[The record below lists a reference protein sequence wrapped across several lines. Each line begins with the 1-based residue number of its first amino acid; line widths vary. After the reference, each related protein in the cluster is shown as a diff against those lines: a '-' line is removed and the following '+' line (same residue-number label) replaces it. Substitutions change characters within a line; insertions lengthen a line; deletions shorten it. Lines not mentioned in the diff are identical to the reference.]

1 MAVTLRAAR
10 EARHVPNVRSDGA
23 PCKELAWFP
32 FRRCRRDGRLDD
44 VVDVPKPSLQVTSDD
59 LRGAVAGQWIVPPA
73 GPMLLDGVG
82 TDTREDLRGRLFVA
96 LRGDA
101 HDAHAFLE
109 QAVAAGARAA
119 LVDRKANGYARPAG
133 LPLLE
138 VGDTR
143 VALGDLARWWR
154 GRLRGKVVAIT
165 GSSGKTT
172 TRRVVH
178 AALGSVME
186 GTASPKSFNNDIGV
200 PLTIL
205 GASSSDGYLVAEI
218 GMNRPGEILPLA
230 TMAAP
235 HVTIVT
241 MAGRAHLGGM
251 GSVEAIVREK
261 ASIAGALPTM
271 GVAIVNGE
279 QSELVAA
286 VEAVAR
292 PGVRVVTFGRTEG
305 CMWRLVDRAPEG
317 DGQRIEVREP
327 DGTAWSSTLGLPGDY
342 NAMNALAA
350 VTCARMLGVPADAI
364 ARALAGVGPESMR
377 MVRQEVGGMVVFNDA
392 YNANPDAVQAAL
404 RAFAELAAGAP
415 RRVAVLG
422 EMLELGAESEALHA
436 EVGRAV
442 GAAGVGLGI
451 FVGPL
456 ARPGAEAARAA
467 GVPEVLAVEALD
479 DAGIGAIRAALRPGD
494 RLLLKGSRGSRMER
508 VVEALGGAAAGAAR
522 GPVPAVEAR

>member
-1 MAVTLRAAR
+1 
-10 EARHVPNVRSDGA
+10 
-23 PCKELAWFP
+23 
-32 FRRCRRDGRLDD
+32 
-44 VVDVPKPSLQVTSDD
+44 
-59 LRGAVAGQWIVPPA
+59 
-73 GPMLLDGVG
+73 MLLEGVG

-96 LRGDA
+96 LRGEA
-101 HDAHAFLE
+101 HDAHAFLG
-109 QAVAAGARAA
+109 QAAAAGARAA
-119 LVDRKANGYARPAG
+119 LVDRKAKEYARPAG

-172 TRRVVH
+172 TRRLVH

-205 GASSSDGYLVAEI
+205 GAGSADGYLVAEV
-218 GMNRPGEILPLA
+218 GMNHPGEILPLA
-230 TMAAP
+230 AMAAP
-235 HVTIVT
+235 HVAIVT

-261 ASIAGALPTM
+261 ASIAGALSTT

-279 QSELVAA
+279 QPELVAA
-286 VEAVAR
+286 VEAAVR
-292 PGVRVVTFGRTEG
+292 PGVRVVTFGRSEG
-305 CMWRLVDRAPEG
+305 CMWRLVDRVP
-317 DGQRIEVREP
+317 DGESQRIAVREP
-327 DGTAWSSTLGLPGDY
+327 DGSTWSATLGLPGDY

-350 VTCARMLGVPADAI
+350 VACARMLGVPADRI
-364 ARALAGVGPESMR
+364 APALSGVGPESMR
-377 MVRQEVGGMVVFNDA
+377 MVRQDVGGVVVFNDA

-404 RAFAELAAGAP
+404 RAFAELAADAP
-415 RRVAVLG
+415 RRVAVIG
-422 EMLELGAESEALHA
+422 EMLELGADSAALHA

-442 GAAGVGLGI
+442 AASGVGLAI

-456 ARPGAEAARAA
+456 TTPGADAARAA
-467 GVPEVLAVEALD
+467 GVPTVLCVDALD
-479 DAGIGAIRAALRPGD
+479 EAGIGAIRAALRPGD

-508 VVEALGGAAAGAAR
+508 LVEALGRAAAGAAG
-522 GPVPAVEAR
+522 GPLPAVEAR